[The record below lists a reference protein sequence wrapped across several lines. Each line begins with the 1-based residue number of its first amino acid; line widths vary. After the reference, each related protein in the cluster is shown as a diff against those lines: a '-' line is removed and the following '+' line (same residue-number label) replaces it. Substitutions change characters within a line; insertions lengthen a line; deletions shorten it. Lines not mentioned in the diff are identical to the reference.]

1 MTIASAI
8 TLPVVAPG
16 VASFAFVIV
25 ASTMLFALI
34 DVRPILSPVTAA
46 DAIRL
51 DVIAVRPILL
61 PVIDALTILFA
72 LIDVRPILSPVIAPV
87 ASLTPVTE
95 PSDGTIDEAPNP
107 RNTTWILE
115 EPVGGASENVR
126 VVPLKLYDSIC
137 WRIPPTNIISE
148 LVATGASRKVKLT
161 VLLSPLKV
169 SIAKVADVGA
179 FPIKANLFSSY
190 VFYLFKLG
198 VKIMMYVL

>member
-51 DVIAVRPILL
+51 DVIAVRPILS
-61 PVIDALTILFA
+61 PVTAADAIRLDVIA
-72 LIDVRPILSPVIAPV
+72 VRPILSPVIAPA

-169 SIAKVADVGA
+169 SIAKVADVGK
-179 FPIKANLFSSY
+179 FPI
-190 VFYLFKLG
+190 
-198 VKIMMYVL
+198 

>member
-34 DVRPILSPVTAA
+34 AVKPILSPV
-46 DAIRL
+46 I
-51 DVIAVRPILL
+51 DV
-61 PVIDALTILFA
+61 LTILFA

-148 LVATGASRKVKLT
+148 LVATGASRKVKFT

-169 SIAKVADVGA
+169 SIAKVADVGI
-179 FPIKANLFSSY
+179 FP
-190 VFYLFKLG
+190 
-198 VKIMMYVL
+198 M

>member
-16 VASFAFVIV
+16 EASFAFVIV

-51 DVIAVRPILL
+51 DVIAVRPILSPVIVADAIL
-61 PVIDALTILFA
+61 SPVIDELTILFA
-72 LIDVRPILSPVIAPV
+72 LIDVRPILSPVTAPA

-95 PSDGTIDEAPNP
+95 PSDGTTDEAPNP

-169 SIAKVADVGA
+169 SIAKVADVGK
-179 FPIKANLFSSY
+179 FPI
-190 VFYLFKLG
+190 
-198 VKIMMYVL
+198 

>member
-16 VASFAFVIV
+16 EASFAFVIV

-34 DVRPILSPVTAA
+34 EVSPILSPVTAADAIRLEVIAVRPILSPVTAA

-61 PVIDALTILFA
+61 PVIDELTILFA

-169 SIAKVADVGA
+169 SIAKVADVGI
-179 FPIKANLFSSY
+179 FPR
-190 VFYLFKLG
+190 
-198 VKIMMYVL
+198 

>member
-16 VASFAFVIV
+16 EASFAFVIV

-34 DVRPILSPVTAA
+34 AVRPILSPVIAA

-51 DVIAVRPILL
+51 DVIAVRPILSPVIAADAILL
-61 PVIDALTILFA
+61 PVIDVLTILFA
-72 LIDVRPILSPVIAPV
+72 LIAVRPILSPVTAPV
-87 ASLTPVTE
+87 VSLTPETE
-95 PSDGTIDEAPNP
+95 PSDGTVDEAPNP

-148 LVATGASRKVKLT
+148 LVATGASRKVKFT

-169 SIAKVADVGA
+169 SIAKVADVGI
-179 FPIKANLFSSY
+179 FP
-190 VFYLFKLG
+190 
-198 VKIMMYVL
+198 M